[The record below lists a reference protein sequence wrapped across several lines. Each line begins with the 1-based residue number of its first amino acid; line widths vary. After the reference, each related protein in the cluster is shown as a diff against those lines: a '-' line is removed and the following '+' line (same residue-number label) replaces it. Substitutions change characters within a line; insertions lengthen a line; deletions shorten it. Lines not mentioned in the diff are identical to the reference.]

1 MGIWDPQKSDSKAT
15 SGTECDLENFM
26 QIFKPKF
33 MIEIRLSTDIFLTGQ
48 SFTQYRINDTRRS
61 FRAFLNF

>member
-1 MGIWDPQKSDSKAT
+1 MGIWDPQKSDPKAT

-33 MIEIRLSTDIFLTGQ
+33 MIEIRLSTDIFLTGNP
-48 SFTQYRINDTRRS
+48 SPNIGLMIRDALSGPF
-61 FRAFLNF
+61 